1 MPDVIGQAEA
11 VIRRR
16 FGIDS
21 AAAYALLVKLSWQQ
35 ERPIEAIARELVG
48 RDAWRPIPTIKS
60 AQRL

>member
-48 RDAWRPIPTIKS
+48 RDA
-60 AQRL
+60 

>member
-21 AAAYALLVKLSWQQ
+21 AAAYELLVKLSWP
-35 ERPIEAIARELVG
+35 RNG
-48 RDAWRPIPTIKS
+48 RLKRSPAS
-60 AQRL
+60 